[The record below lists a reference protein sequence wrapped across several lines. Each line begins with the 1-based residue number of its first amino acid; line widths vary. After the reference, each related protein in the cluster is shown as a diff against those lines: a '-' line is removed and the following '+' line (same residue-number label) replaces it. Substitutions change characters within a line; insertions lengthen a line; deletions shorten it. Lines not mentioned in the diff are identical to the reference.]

1 MESNDK
7 LKEID
12 VRNCTYYYS
21 DVIIKVEDFDL
32 ENILIYE
39 KPYEKKIIT
48 FHTKI

>member
-12 VRNCTYYYS
+12 VKNCTYYYF
-21 DVIIKVEDFDL
+21 DVIIKDEDFDV

-39 KPYEKKIIT
+39 KPYEKKL
-48 FHTKI
+48 